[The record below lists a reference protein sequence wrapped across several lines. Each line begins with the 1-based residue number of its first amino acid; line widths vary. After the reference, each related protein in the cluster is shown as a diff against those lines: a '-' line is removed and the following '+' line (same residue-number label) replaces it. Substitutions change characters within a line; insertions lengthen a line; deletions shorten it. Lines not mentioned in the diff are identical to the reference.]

1 MGAATDADS
10 CNGGVAAAGGAAPT
24 ELLSIQEVSLDGYLL
39 VDPASQAALQIF
51 TPEAH
56 PAASMGIG
64 GQPKEGFS
72 VFGLLNTCVSPGG
85 RRLLRLWFAR
95 PIVNL
100 RVLNDRLD
108 GVEFFRRRPDAI
120 AALRASLRKVKDAP
134 RLLARLQGLQALP
147 ERRDFLALQ
156 ASLEAMLL
164 LRDVLVQLAP
174 AGTEASLLGDHGGAA
189 SGWLGG
195 AAQLATPSAATAA
208 AAAAGSGDGATPCSL
223 QQERQRHQLPPLPP
237 GGGAAAPAPA
247 PALPS
252 IFFKAAAVI
261 GESLVVCEWAWKWPN
276 MSQTARRGPHSKA
289 TTSSQT

>member
-1 MGAATDADS
+1 MGAWSSLQLVYSVVLQLGALS
-10 CNGGVAAAGGAAPT
+10 CLEAAGSGEVRGLRDAAGGGMWGPAARPAAP
-24 ELLSIQEVSLDGYLL
+24 SGHRRV
-39 VDPASQAALQIF
+39 AAVPL
-51 TPEAH
+51 
-56 PAASMGIG
+56 ASMTVLHVG
-64 GQPKEGFS
+64 
-72 VFGLLNTCVSPGG
+72 CMWVST
-85 RRLLRLWFAR
+85 
-95 PIVNL
+95 
-100 RVLNDRLD
+100 
-108 GVEFFRRRPDAI
+108 
-120 AALRASLRKVKDAP
+120 SK
-134 RLLARLQGLQALP
+134 LP
-147 ERRDFLALQ
+147 PPVRQ

-223 QQERQRHQLPPLPP
+223 QQERQRPP

-289 TTSSQT
+289 SDAPLPPATPSLLPAARCLAAWPSYPL